1 MTKTEFSIASALL
14 IAISLPLAQAA
25 NKKDPGATIQDL
37 EQSAFDAEL
46 RADSLSVAY
55 NLSWQTHSTY
65 LNALRDDINRMGRDL
80 RSLDD
85 RFDSLAPWQK
95 KAVNKVEP
103 MLKDAAANT
112 DHAVDFF
119 NEHRNELWSEDYRG
133 YITSLF
139 DESRQIADT
148 LKDYLK
154 YAKAHNQE
162 QQLKEILEG
171 GLQ

>member
-1 MTKTEFSIASALL
+1 MTKAKFSMASALL
-14 IAISLPLAQAA
+14 IAISVPLAQASP
-25 NKKDPGATIQDL
+25 KKDPGATLQDL
-37 EQSAFDAEL
+37 EQSAFDAA
-46 RADSLSVAY
+46 RQADSLSVAY
-55 NLSWQTHSTY
+55 DLSWETHSGY
-65 LNALRDDINRMGRDL
+65 LNSLRDDINRMGRDL

-85 RFDSLAPWQK
+85 RFDSLVPWQK
-95 KAVNKVEP
+95 QAVNKVEP

-112 DHAVDFF
+112 GHAIDFL
-119 NEHRNELWSEDYRG
+119 NEHRYELWSGDYHG

-162 QQLKEILEG
+162 QQLKETLGG